1 MGVKEKENG
10 CEVKFKD
17 GRYHDVSFVRV
28 PKTSKMISH
37 SIILN
42 DTPSTNKCIKNPDA
56 FGSHSMLP
64 IIFFVASV
72 KDQVKYQIRQG
83 FQGGRS
89 ERGMRKEENGLSV
102 HTNQRPKVAAYCV
115 APNQQ

>member
-72 KDQVKYQIRQG
+72 KDS
-83 FQGGRS
+83 S
-89 ERGMRKEENGLSV
+89 EISNPTRFPRRPFGKRNEKRGERTFG
-102 HTNQRPKVAAYCV
+102 AYESKTEGSCLLRCS
-115 APNQQ
+115 